1 MAETEST
8 PVGYKDV
15 DVCYTNVR
23 CCVVGDPPEWI
34 FRTKGTLFR
43 QCGGAYYGKR
53 RLIDVCVPSTVFLS
67 WLCGRIKT
75 KATTFK
81 LLAGSGAHC

>member
-1 MAETEST
+1 MAENEST

-15 DVCYTNVR
+15 DVCYTNVP
-23 CCVVGDPPEWI
+23 CCVIGTPPEWI

-53 RLIDVCVPSTVFLS
+53 RLIDVRVLLS
-67 WLCGRIKT
+67 WLCGLIK
-75 KATTFK
+75 KQNYNII
-81 LLAGSGAHC
+81 